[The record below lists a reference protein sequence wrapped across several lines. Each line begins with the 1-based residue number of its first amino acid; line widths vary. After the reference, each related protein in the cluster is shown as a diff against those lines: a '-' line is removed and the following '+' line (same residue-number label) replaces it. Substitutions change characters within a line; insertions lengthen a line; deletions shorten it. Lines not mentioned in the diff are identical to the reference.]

1 MSISQPRTIFCFDG
15 IPLAM
20 NFFKEMISFLGISSS
35 GSRGLATVCRANST
49 ADQTLLTLSSLSKDT
64 AIISSMKMSDFPIS
78 FFGMDI
84 ERSFVLA
91 SGMPSGREI
100 GVPSCSTRG
109 IVQLKMIP

>member
-1 MSISQPRTIFCFDG
+1 
-15 IPLAM
+15 
-20 NFFKEMISFLGISSS
+20 
-35 GSRGLATVCRANST
+35 
-49 ADQTLLTLSSLSKDT
+49 
-64 AIISSMKMSDFPIS
+64 MSDFPIS